1 MKDYE
6 YHDQGQRLS
15 YLILEK
21 TQYLLKRRMLIKF
34 SLRDCTCIQ
43 IIKQCTCIY
52 DISNL
57 IVYVKSCFYKNTLAV
72 NYILQASYLAVS
84 RILLSRKRYHKLHT
98 LQTKGTFNTFACCT
112 AI

>member
-6 YHDQGQRLS
+6 YHDQGQGLS

-21 TQYLLKRRMLIKF
+21 THFLLKRRMLIKF
-34 SLRDCTCIQ
+34 SMRDCICIQ

-57 IVYVKSCFYKNTLAV
+57 IVSVKDCF
-72 NYILQASYLAVS
+72 
-84 RILLSRKRYHKLHT
+84 
-98 LQTKGTFNTFACCT
+98 
-112 AI
+112 

>member
-6 YHDQGQRLS
+6 YHDPGQGLF

-21 TQYLLKRRMLIKF
+21 THFLLKRRTLIKF

-57 IVYVKSCFYKNTLAV
+57 IVSVNGCF
-72 NYILQASYLAVS
+72 
-84 RILLSRKRYHKLHT
+84 
-98 LQTKGTFNTFACCT
+98 
-112 AI
+112 

>member
-1 MKDYE
+1 MKGYE
-6 YHDQGQRLS
+6 YNDQGQGVS

-21 TQYLLKRRMLIKF
+21 MCILIKF

-57 IVYVKSCFYKNTLAV
+57 IVSVKGC
-72 NYILQASYLAVS
+72 I
-84 RILLSRKRYHKLHT
+84 
-98 LQTKGTFNTFACCT
+98 
-112 AI
+112 